1 MSLFGLQHCVVMLD
15 TIDTAAVGGFSIALL
30 TQVWLSVGAPIRIVN
45 KWIVV
50 TMTIVYAAVSYTA
63 FGLIYSKVFSLLD
76 NVHDLDDELTSIS
89 DLGNSVCATTADVE
103 SRLGTIVSPH
113 TKFVL
118 DMAEPLVNR
127 QAALFGVVSVG
138 IGTIF
143 VFGAGSTIRPP
154 PRVGT
159 AAAARLMMTF
169 TLAVLFTAV
178 VLSFLVDLLL
188 SYHST
193 VAIELGQLR
202 DVPHV
207 CSEANSVA
215 NTFCSDDHPYLKA
228 LPHTVSSQWEPQWLV
243 DAGQL
248 CSVET
253 GSAGACT
260 TANLI
265 CCFEQLQATLCPLAQ
280 TLAKLDNVDPAELRS
295 LLAFVVYSI
304 AVVGSVAALAIFY
317 ADVTVPKEFV
327 DPVYE
332 PVAWGF
338 GIGGVIG
345 TGVAI
350 FFTAT
355 GSGPLLVW
363 LFVSALAT
371 AAAIYYYR
379 LRKPDKKD
387 KIHSQKLISE
397 AL

>member
-1 MSLFGLQHCVVMLD
+1 MLD
-15 TIDTAAVGGFSIALL
+15 IIDTAAVGGFSIVLV
-30 TQVWLSVGAPIRIVN
+30 TQVWLSVGAPIKVVN
-45 KWIVV
+45 KWAVV
-50 TMTIVYAAVSYTA
+50 TTAIVYAAVSYTA

-76 NVHDLDDELTSIS
+76 HVSDLDDELTSIS
-89 DLGNSVCATTADVE
+89 DLEDSVCATTADVK
-103 SRLGTIVSPH
+103 SRLGSIVSPH

-118 DMAEPLVNR
+118 DMAEPLVHR
-127 QAALFGVVSVG
+127 QDALFGVVSVG

-143 VFGAGSTIRPP
+143 LFGVGSTFHPP

-178 VLSFLVDLLL
+178 TLSFLVDLLL

-193 VAIELGQLR
+193 VATELEQLR

-207 CSEANSVA
+207 CSEAGSLA
-215 NTFCSDDHPYLKA
+215 ATFCSDDHPYLKA
-228 LPHTVSSQWEPQWLV
+228 LPHMVSSQWEPQWLV

-253 GSAGACT
+253 GSVGACSD
-260 TANLI
+260 ANLV
-265 CCFEQLQATLCPLAQ
+265 CCFEQLQVTLCPLAQ
-280 TLAKLDNVDPAELRS
+280 TLAELDKVDPAELRG
-295 LLAFVVYSI
+295 LLSFNVYSI
-304 AVVGSVAALAIFY
+304 AIVGSAAALAIFY
-317 ADVTVPKEFV
+317 ADVAVPKEVV

-338 GIGGVIG
+338 GIAGVIG
-345 TGVAI
+345 TGAAI
-350 FFTAT
+350 FLTAT

-371 AAAIYYYR
+371 AAAIYYFR
-379 LRKPDKKD
+379 LRKPAKKND
-387 KIHSQKLISE
+387 TSIESEKLMVG